1 LSIQGNNRNLF
12 DIYSEFCY
20 LLLVKSDVLFAIKF
34 VIMSQTHGHGDVLI
48 GLQYGDEGKA
58 RIVDLYAKNY
68 DIVARF
74 NGGANAGHSVDVG
87 GIKVALNQIPS
98 GIFYPEKTLYI
109 GSGCVVNVVKLAAEI
124 RKIEE
129 IGISLRGRLRITSQ
143 ASIIQPQH
151 QLIDGIIGKYI
162 GTTKNGIG
170 LCYADRAIRMVD
182 NRLVNIRLADL
193 CTNLEVTLEKIREN
207 LFVEQGK
214 YGFECDVGHA
224 IGELRDSFEFIREFV
239 ELDPLYLQKK
249 VENGQNV
256 LFEGAQSVMLDPVK
270 GAVPY
275 VTSSHTIAAAAFV
288 GGDLSLRYYG
298 KTIGV
303 AKVLMSRVGHGP
315 FASELGGRRS
325 EEYTMA
331 TNDEGGSK
339 YTAEYEK
346 TLDIKT
352 LIESQDEFEV
362 GQAMRVLSNEYGVV
376 TRRPRRIGNLDLVQL
391 KYACRINNVD
401 ELVLTKVDLLCEYA
415 KTFEKKIPMVSSYIL
430 DGQEIDYIPTDPET
444 YYTVKTKNTEFE
456 AFSNDISQVRNFD
469 LLPGELKNIVGNIE
483 EFCNCRITGLG
494 VGPERDEY
502 IEIG

>member
-1 LSIQGNNRNLF
+1 MTQNMTRT
-12 DIYSEFCY
+12 
-20 LLLVKSDVLFAIKF
+20 
-34 VIMSQTHGHGDVLI
+34 QGHGDVLI

-87 GIKVALNQIPS
+87 GVKVALNQIPS
-98 GIFYPEKTLYI
+98 GIFYPEMTLYI

-129 IGISLRGRLRITSQ
+129 IGISLRGRLRVTSQ

-193 CTNLEVTLEKIREN
+193 ATDLETALGKIREN
-207 LFVEQGK
+207 LVVEQEK
-214 YGFECDVGHA
+214 YGFECDVDA
-224 IGELRDSFEFIREFV
+224 LIFELREGFEFIREFV
-239 ELDPLYLQKK
+239 EVDPLYLQKK
-249 VENGQNV
+249 VEGGQNV

-288 GGDLSLRYYG
+288 GGDLSLKYYR
-298 KTIGV
+298 KTVGV

-315 FASELGGRRS
+315 FASELGGRKS

-331 TNDEGGSK
+331 TNESGGSK

-346 TLDIKT
+346 TLDINT
-352 LIESQDEFEV
+352 LIRSHDEFEV

-401 ELVLTKVDLLCEYA
+401 ELVLTKVDLLCEYS
-415 KTFEKKIPMVSSYIL
+415 KTLGKKIPMVSAYKL
-430 DGQEIDYIPTDPET
+430 DGAEIDYVPTEPET
-444 YYTVKTKNTEFE
+444 YYRVEGESTYFE
-456 AFSNDISQVRNFD
+456 AFSGDISGVRDFD
-469 LLPGELKNIVGNIE
+469 LLPGELKNIVGRIE
-483 EFCNCRITGLG
+483 KFCDCRVTGLG
-494 VGPERDEY
+494 VGPERDQY